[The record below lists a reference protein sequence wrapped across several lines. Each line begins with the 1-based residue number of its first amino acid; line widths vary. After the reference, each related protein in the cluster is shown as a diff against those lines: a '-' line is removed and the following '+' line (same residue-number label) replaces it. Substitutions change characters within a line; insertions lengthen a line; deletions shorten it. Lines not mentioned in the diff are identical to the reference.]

1 MLLFLHDIEAEVRV
15 FRKPRKTLVNDCF
28 ITHAAKQF
36 FVGVIEYYDH
46 KCYVCSYAVKAKIRI
61 VLLVNQNED
70 KHHYAAV
77 TWHKYRSRSIIN
89 SVSMSLIMQAPL
101 VFDLCVDILSLF
113 LRSRDLQLADSL

>member
-1 MLLFLHDIEAEVRV
+1 MIEKTNFAKLSHQNQSTDYCYYFLHYIEAEVRV

-36 FVGVIEYYDH
+36 FVDVIEYYDH

-70 KHHYAAV
+70 RN
-77 TWHKYRSRSIIN
+77 TTTQLLLGTNII
-89 SVSMSLIMQAPL
+89 LEQ
-101 VFDLCVDILSLF
+101 
-113 LRSRDLQLADSL
+113 